1 MQGTAPAAHRASRQ
15 LQNFPEFNRCPANVR
30 WGSKAPLWKAV
41 DHFRSSPINRQ
52 FQSRSLLRVRAG
64 SRTRVLCL
72 RAQLVD
78 RQRTLPLQWS
88 GFQQRPWRVA
98 IFEALTAN
106 CGKDASKWKLS
117 APRFN
122 RSTSLLMG
130 PITACRP
137 WGRLSSSIGPL
148 WATARFLEQGKHGTS
163 QRTLT

>member
-1 MQGTAPAAHRASRQ
+1 MVARNTNVPFKGRIRMRKTNHLQIVTFGLQRAAGPYIWAS
-15 LQNFPEFNRCPANVR
+15 
-30 WGSKAPLWKAV
+30 
-41 DHFRSSPINRQ
+41 
-52 FQSRSLLRVRAG
+52 

-88 GFQQRPWRVA
+88 GFRQRPWRVA

-106 CGKDASKWKLS
+106 FGKDASKWKLS

-137 WGRLSSSIGPL
+137 WGRLTVVHRLARSGQQRDSWNRES
-148 WATARFLEQGKHGTS
+148 TAHLNA
-163 QRTLT
+163 L